1 MPRAT
6 LSEIKAKFE
15 TGDVPTG
22 ADYAQLI
29 DTLAAQATELG
40 TLGNNEETITGIE
53 NATTVDTFVASQWR
67 MIKYLVSISKIT
79 GGINK
84 FYATELTILI
94 DTGDIS
100 VSQYGM
106 IDNDGDIGT
115 VSVSKSGLNVN
126 LIVTPNPAVKP
137 ITVRF
142 ARMGLK
148 A

>member
-1 MPRAT
+1 MTRPTIA
-6 LSEIKAKFE
+6 EIKAKFE
-15 TGDVPTG
+15 TGDVPNG
-22 ADYAQLI
+22 SDYAQMI

-40 TLGNNEETITGIE
+40 SVGNNEETISGIE
-53 NATTVDTFVASQWR
+53 NATTVDSFIASQWR

-79 GGINK
+79 GGTNK
-84 FYATELTILI
+84 YYATELTILI
-94 DTGDIS
+94 DGTNVN
-100 VSQYGM
+100 VSQYGV

-115 VSVSKSGLNVN
+115 VSVSKVGLNVN
-126 LIVTPNPAVKP
+126 LVVTPNPAVTP